1 MNSEHFISA
10 AQALSDIP
18 VSWFTCKQTT
28 STTMFIAGLLV
39 INVFV
44 HRISF
49 SCRILPH
56 SHARSLSRSLF
67 SFPCTHS
74 ARLIPWSWI
83 NDDVTFKMATRA
95 KMLNM
100 CLEKR
105 NILDYFFNVAFVLT
119 CRDLEQDDFHACE
132 NKWID
137 VVCVLSTACCE
148 PQSKNKQTQ
157 LVVCLCL

>member
-1 MNSEHFISA
+1 
-10 AQALSDIP
+10 
-18 VSWFTCKQTT
+18 
-28 STTMFIAGLLV
+28 MFIAGLLV

-56 SHARSLSRSLF
+56 SHSRSLSRSLF

-137 VVCVLSTACCE
+137 VVCVLSA
-148 PQSKNKQTQ
+148 SVLR
-157 LVVCLCL
+157 LVVNPKVKTSKRNWWFAFACSKEIHFSSFVMRLCCYR